1 MMPFLEVPG
10 WQRVMSA
17 QMKVF
22 GESTSR
28 WGEANLY
35 SLLGVILNMRISRGP
50 IIVTHAVLVGVEQ
63 VGGGGVTGVA
73 DRTIQNDGQQD
84 NTHPVS
90 ANEGGKS
97 IWNCNL
103 HHHS

>member
-1 MMPFLEVPG
+1 MILSVAGIANNNSLQSCFCILDLRAVFLIGGDTKYEDFK
-10 WQRVMSA
+10 RA
-17 QMKVF
+17 
-22 GESTSR
+22 
-28 WGEANLY
+28 
-35 SLLGVILNMRISRGP
+35 

>member
-1 MMPFLEVPG
+1 M
-10 WQRVMSA
+10 QITIRY
-17 QMKVF
+17 KVVF
-22 GESTSR
+22 AYLISG
-28 WGEANLY
+28 LY

-50 IIVTHAVLVGVEQ
+50 IIITHAVLVGVEQ